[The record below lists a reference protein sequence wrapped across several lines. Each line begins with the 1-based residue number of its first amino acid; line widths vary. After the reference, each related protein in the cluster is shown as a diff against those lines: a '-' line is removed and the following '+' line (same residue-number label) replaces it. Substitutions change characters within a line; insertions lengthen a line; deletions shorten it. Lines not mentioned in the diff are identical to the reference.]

1 MCEIIGKLITPQE
14 GEVSPLF
21 LQLVVA
27 LIEKNL
33 SYDEQTNQWIV
44 EYPWIKD
51 PIDLPDNRKVALAML
66 ASTERRLA
74 KNPVHAK
81 VYDNQVKDTW

>member
-1 MCEIIGKLITPQE
+1 M
-14 GEVSPLF
+14 
-21 LQLVVA
+21 
-27 LIEKNL
+27 IEKNP
-33 SYDEQTNQWIV
+33 SHDEQTHRWIA

-74 KNPVHAK
+74 KNPVHDK
-81 VYDNQVKDTW
+81 VYDNQVKDMVNREVARKLSKDEIINYKGPIMRF